1 MKKWDLNKKIHRLI
15 KIKILQQNDKN
26 ADTVINQIKPPI
38 FWKEKEIVKKQAIIW
53 SLNNLYKVMDK
64 LNNIELSAKKN
75 YEIGINI
82 TLDFLAY
89 LCNEANNS
97 SL

>member
-1 MKKWDLNKKIHRLI
+1 
-15 KIKILQQNDKN
+15 
-26 ADTVINQIKPPI
+26 
-38 FWKEKEIVKKQAIIW
+38 
-53 SLNNLYKVMDK
+53 MDK
-64 LNNIELSAKKN
+64 LNNIELSSKKN

>member
-1 MKKWDLNKKIHRLI
+1 MSFPKFSST
-15 KIKILQQNDKN
+15 ILD
-26 ADTVINQIKPPI
+26 
-38 FWKEKEIVKKQAIIW
+38 
-53 SLNNLYKVMDK
+53 
-64 LNNIELSAKKN
+64 NNIKLLLVPIKNVQTVAVAVTINAGYFEEKN

>member
-1 MKKWDLNKKIHRLI
+1 M
-15 KIKILQQNDKN
+15 
-26 ADTVINQIKPPI
+26 VINQIKPPI

-64 LNNIELSAKKN
+64 LNNTELSAKKN